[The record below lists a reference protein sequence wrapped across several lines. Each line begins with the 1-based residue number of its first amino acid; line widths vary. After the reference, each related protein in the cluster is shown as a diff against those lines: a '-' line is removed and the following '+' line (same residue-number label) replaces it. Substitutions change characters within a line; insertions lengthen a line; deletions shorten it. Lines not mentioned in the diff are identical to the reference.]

1 MAVCWRG
8 VTKIKTIMTI
18 RRLSIILL
26 LLVIC
31 VCAGYAQDKTLYVNG
46 KNFEGYVFQKEHSIW
61 GIAPNENRYTL
72 NKSDVFVAEQILR
85 DSINS
90 DYIKVQQ
97 NSYKRPPINRKTLK
111 RYIRQYVGY
120 INDSGEIIVWIM
132 FVERQM
138 AKDLNPALD
147 IIAICDGGYN
157 YWSVCI
163 NITRRKLFDMQIN
176 GNG

>member
-26 LLVIC
+26 LLVTC
-31 VCAGYAQDKTLYVNG
+31 VCAEYAQDKTLYVKG

-72 NKSDVFVAEQILR
+72 NKSDVLIAEQILR

-97 NSYKRPPINRKTLK
+97 DSYKSPSINRKTLK

-120 INDSGEIIVWIM
+120 INDSGEIKVWIT
-132 FVERQM
+132 FVDRQI
-138 AKDLNPALD
+138 AKDLNLALD
-147 IIAICDGGYN
+147 VIAMCDGGYN